1 MSVMLNE
8 KLIFDT
14 LILDIKAPER
24 CNGDSGAFAIVQLCN
39 ALTVILRR
47 QAVSHGETH
56 SALLRSA
63 LLPSPASSRER
74 ELVSGRHLPPK
85 RFRPRP
91 QSLFRVYVLSLR
103 AFRANITGNLYGNVL
118 KSHMTIRRYIRSST
132 SSFSLSL
139 FRTL

>member
-1 MSVMLNE
+1 MPVMLNE
-8 KLIFDT
+8 KLILDT
-14 LILDIKAPER
+14 LILRYKGPRALY
-24 CNGDSGAFAIVQLCN
+24 GDSGAFAIMQLCN
-39 ALTVILRR
+39 ALTVISRR
-47 QAVSHGETH
+47 LAVRHGGTH

-63 LLPSPASSRER
+63 LLPSPASSLSR
-74 ELVSGRHLPPK
+74 ELVSGRHLPPE

-91 QSLFRVYVLSLR
+91 ESLFRVYVLSLR
-103 AFRANITGNLYGNVL
+103 VFRANITGNLYGNVL